1 MVTAPKP
8 SKAEA
13 AGRQLRAPNP
23 ARSAFIGLAFA
34 LAAGP
39 VGAAERETSKEYAAC
54 LDKSGGVT
62 PEMMDCISAET
73 KRQDARLNENY
84 KRLLSKLSANRKKT
98 LTEAQRAWISFRDAN
113 CRFYY
118 DLDGGSLAR
127 VSASECTLN
136 ATADRATE
144 LKQLTDGQ

>member
-1 MVTAPKP
+1 MVTATKP
-8 SKAEA
+8 WRAQA
-13 AGRQLRAPNP
+13 AGRQLCALNST
-23 ARSAFIGLAFA
+23 RSVLVCLAFA
-34 LAAGP
+34 FAAGP
-39 VGAAERETSKEYAAC
+39 VFAADRETSKEYATC
-54 LDKSGGVT
+54 LDKASGVT
-62 PEMMDCISAET
+62 PEMMDCIGAET

-84 KRLLSKLSANRKKT
+84 RRLLSKLSANRKKS

-118 DLDGGSLAR
+118 DPDGGSLAR